1 MRIKPLDN
9 NCIPYK
15 KYISDAGWDLKK
27 SREKITLVA
36 GETKVIPTGVCVE
49 IPKGYSGDIRPRS
62 SISKRGLLIHYG
74 TVDHGYTGEIKLT
87 VTNLTGKIQT
97 IEQYERIAQLVLTKI
112 SNDTE
117 IEIIDEFEETE
128 RGKNGFGSTGRL

>member
-15 KYISDAGWDLKK
+15 KYISDAGWDLK
-27 SREKITLVA
+27 SREKVTLMA
-36 GETKVIPTGVCVE
+36 GETKVIPTGVCIE

-62 SISKRGLLIHYG
+62 SISKRGLLVHYG
-74 TVDHGYTGEIKLT
+74 TVDHGYTGEIKIT
-87 VTNLTGKIQT
+87 VTNLTNGLKT
-97 IEQYERIAQLVLTKI
+97 IEQYERIAQLVVTKLSDDTKI
-112 SNDTE
+112 E
-117 IEIIDEFEETE
+117 IVDKLTDSE